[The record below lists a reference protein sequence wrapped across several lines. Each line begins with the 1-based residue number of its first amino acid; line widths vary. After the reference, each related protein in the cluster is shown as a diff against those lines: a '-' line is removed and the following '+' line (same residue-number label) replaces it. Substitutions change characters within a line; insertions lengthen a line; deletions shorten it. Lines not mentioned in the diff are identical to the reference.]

1 MTPLMVS
8 TCERHIG
15 EYLAGIH
22 TPVYFKGQDISAK
35 ASFYVRFFVVSSA
48 DTLPIGMGETAKKRN
63 VGLLQANI
71 QLFPKASATDGLLDV
86 IVASPTGV
94 ADMAT
99 MAARLFA
106 RLRGEV
112 AHVDEVSGHR
122 IRITV
127 AEPVPYELDGDPE
140 GRARVFE
147 AEVAPGALLL
157 MQHQ

>member
-1 MTPLMVS
+1 M
-8 TCERHIG
+8 
-15 EYLAGIH
+15 
-22 TPVYFKGQDISAK
+22 
-35 ASFYVRFFVVSSA
+35 
-48 DTLPIGMGETAKKRN
+48 
-63 VGLLQANI
+63 GLLQANI

-157 MQHQ
+157 MQR